1 MSKSLLKVNNIE
13 VVYNH
18 VILALRG
25 VTLDVEEGKVVSLLG
40 ANGSGKT
47 TTLKA
52 CSNLLHAER
61 GAITKGSIEYQD
73 KDISNTDAYNLVK
86 DGVVQVLEGRHCFS
100 HLTVEENIMTGSF
113 IRENSK
119 EAKQDLERVYDHFER
134 IRIRKK
140 SLAGFTSGGEQQMIA
155 VARAMMA
162 KPKMLLL
169 DEPSMGLAPQLVE
182 EIFNIVK
189 ELNEKEGVSILLAEQ
204 NTNIALRNSDYGYII
219 ETGQVMLDGSAKS
232 LLNDDKVKEFYLGI
246 SSEGRKNF
254 RDVLK
259 ESKKNKGLVT

>member
-73 KDISNTDAYNLVK
+73 KDIATSDAYNLVK
-86 DGVVQVLEGRHCFS
+86 DGVVQVLEGRHCFA

-113 IRENSK
+113 IRENPK
-119 EAKQDLERVYDHFER
+119 EAKEDLERVYDHFER

-155 VARAMMA
+155 MGRALMSR
-162 KPKMLLL
+162 PKLILL
-169 DEPSMGLAPQLVE
+169 DEPTSALDVSIQMQILDLLKELQSRLGLAYLCISHDLKV
-182 EIFNIVK
+182 IRFLSDRVYVMKDGNIVENGFTEDLFEMPKHEYTK
-189 ELNEKEGVSILLAEQ
+189 ELLAASI
-204 NTNIALRNSDYGYII
+204 
-219 ETGQVMLDGSAKS
+219 V
-232 LLNDDKVKEFYLGI
+232 
-246 SSEGRKNF
+246 
-254 RDVLK
+254 
-259 ESKKNKGLVT
+259 

>member
-1 MSKSLLKVNNIE
+1 MSSQNDGIV
-13 VVYNH
+13 
-18 VILALRG
+18 VIL
-25 VTLDVEEGKVVSLLG
+25 SSPSG
-40 ANGSGKT
+40 AGKT

-73 KDISNTDAYNLVK
+73 KDIADSDAYNLVK

-155 VARAMMA
+155 MGRALMSR
-162 KPKMLLL
+162 PKLILL

-182 EIFNIVK
+182 EIFAIVK
-189 ELNEKEGVSILLAEQ
+189 NLNKEGVSFLIAEQ
-204 NTNIALRNSDYGYII
+204 NAMVALKYADEGYLI
-219 ETGQVMLDGSAKS
+219 ENGRVILKGQAKE
-232 LLNDDKVKEFYLGI
+232 LLERPDVKEMYLGVGA
-246 SSEGRKNF
+246 EGQTSF
-254 RDVLK
+254 RDIK
-259 ESKKNKGLVT
+259 YYHRRKPSFS